1 MHAETDPSFAAILGS
16 LVLKFL
22 KAEAHKSA
30 FFVSVSGYKD
40 VKWKTSPGESVL
52 L

>member
-30 FFVSVSGYKD
+30 FFVSGYKD